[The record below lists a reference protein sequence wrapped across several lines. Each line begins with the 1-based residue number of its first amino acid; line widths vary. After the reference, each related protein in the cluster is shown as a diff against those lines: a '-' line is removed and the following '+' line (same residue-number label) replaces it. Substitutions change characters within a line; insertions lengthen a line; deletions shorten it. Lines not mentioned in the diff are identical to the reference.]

1 MDGIG
6 SKRAMH
12 LAEGRNHN
20 GRRRSNG
27 ARTRT
32 FSVLAEHPNI
42 GSVDVSYG
50 DITGDMRGV
59 TFTSILI
66 CLKIVR
72 QFIAIT
78 DPIL

>member
-1 MDGIG
+1 
-6 SKRAMH
+6 MH

-42 GSVDVSYG
+42 GSVNVSYG
-50 DITGDMRGV
+50 DTTGDMQAV
-59 TFTSILI
+59 TFISTAI
-66 CLKIVR
+66 CLDIEKW
-72 QFIAIT
+72 FIAISE
-78 DPIL
+78 PIL